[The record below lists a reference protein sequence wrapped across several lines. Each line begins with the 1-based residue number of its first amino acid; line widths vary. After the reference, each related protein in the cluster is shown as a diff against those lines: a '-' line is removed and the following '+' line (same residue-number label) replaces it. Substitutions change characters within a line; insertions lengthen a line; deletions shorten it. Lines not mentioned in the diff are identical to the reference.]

1 MGGEAWAVLLAAGE
15 SSRMGRLKALLPWRG
30 QTLLQ
35 HQVSALRDGGADR
48 VVVVLG
54 HRAGEL
60 RPLLEGL
67 EGVDWVLNPD
77 YLQGKTTSIKAG
89 LSAII
94 SCLPLDGEGQG
105 GGEGV
110 RDILLLNVDQ
120 PRSAADI
127 ARIIDTHRVGDATVT
142 IPTCGGKGG
151 HPIVLSAEL
160 LSELLAIDEESQGVK
175 AVVQR
180 RPESVNRFPLENPE
194 ILLDLNTPEQYRAA
208 VEAIESL

>member
-1 MGGEAWAVLLAAGE
+1 MAEAWAILLAAGE
-15 SSRMGRLKALLPWRG
+15 SSRMGQLKALLPWRG
-30 QTLLQ
+30 RPLLQ

-54 HRAGEL
+54 HRADDL
-60 RPLLEGL
+60 SPLLDGL

-89 LSAII
+89 LSAVD
-94 SCLPLDGEGQG
+94 PRVAAE
-105 GGEGV
+105 
-110 RDILLLNVDQ
+110 ILLLNVDQ

-127 ARIIDTHRVGDATVT
+127 ARILDTHRAMGHAVT

-151 HPIVLSAEL
+151 HPIVLSADLLDEL
-160 LSELLAIDEESQGVK
+160 MVIDEESLGVK

-194 ILLDLNTPEQYRAA
+194 ILLDLNTPEQYRQAL
-208 VEAIESL
+208 EAYAG